1 MMKSIPF
8 LTWVA
13 AATLAVSGDPLPRIH
28 IHHPADNAAVLLGQ
42 QPPQEEPSEPTAS
55 PTPGHK
61 AEPVLEKE
69 RQEGETKAPGEF
81 EFRGFAAVSYGLNFP
96 QPAASRSLLRGYA
109 LDDRKLKLDGLNLD
123 FQYGM
128 SDQDT
133 VGVRLDTV
141 LGGSYPRID
150 AAGGLFRDPYTGVSN
165 TDFDIRQVFV
175 RFRADENLTID
186 AGKFATHVG
195 YEIMP
200 GVDGKNP
207 HGTPAYGYTF
217 NPFTHTG
224 LRVTYDAS
232 EQVTLM
238 GLVVLGADNWQDTN
252 QSLSLGAQI
261 NWHPNDQFSLL
272 FNMLD
277 GPERAYNDQDRRRYY
292 DIVANYEISDEVNLG
307 LHAFT
312 STEQGLAPVSGS
324 AWVNG
329 FSLYV
334 QSQLSDKFWL
344 NFRQEFYNDPFG
356 IRLGVPA
363 RIRAFTVTPEYRF
376 TPDWAMRVDF
386 RFDKADRAIFDDL
399 GAPVDYQK
407 SIFFQQTLAF

>member
-1 MMKSIPF
+1 MNQTFRAILF
-8 LTWVA
+8 LA
-13 AATLAVSGDPLPRIH
+13 GSLAVASDPLPRIR
-28 IHHPADNAAVLLGQ
+28 IHHPQEHAEMLLGQ
-42 QPPQEEPSEPTAS
+42 QPTEPSPAPPTEPT
-55 PTPGHK
+55 HR

-69 RQEGETKAPGEF
+69 RQEGENHAAGEF
-81 EFRGFAAVSYGLNFP
+81 QFRGFAAVSLGINQP
-96 QPAASRSLLRGYA
+96 QPAVSRSLLRGYA

-128 SDQDT
+128 SDEDT

-150 AAGGLFRDPYTGVSN
+150 AAAGLFRDPYTGFSN
-165 TDFDIRQVFV
+165 TDFDIRQAFV
-175 RFRADENLTID
+175 RFRPDESWAVD
-186 AGKFATHVG
+186 VGKFATHVG

-224 LRVTYDAS
+224 LRVTYEAS
-232 EQVTLM
+232 DEVTLM
-238 GLVVLGADNWQDTN
+238 GLAVLGADNWQDTN
-252 QSLSLGAQI
+252 RSLSWGAQV
-261 NWHPNDQFSLL
+261 NWHPNDQLSLI
-272 FNMLD
+272 FNLLD

-292 DIVANYEISDEVNLG
+292 DAVINYEVSDEVNLG
-307 LHAFT
+307 LYAFT

-329 FSLYV
+329 VSLYV
-334 QSQLSDKFWL
+334 QSQLTESFWL
-344 NFRQEFYNDPFG
+344 NVRQEFYNDPFG

-363 RIRAFTVTPEYRF
+363 RIRAFTITPEYRF
-376 TPDWAMRVDF
+376 TPDWAMRIDF
-386 RFDKADRAIFDDL
+386 RFDKADSAIFDNQ
-399 GAPVDYQK
+399 GTPVDYQN
-407 SIFFQQTLAF
+407 SIFVQQTLSF